1 MTLSDKIIP
10 NMRETKW
17 DQDCEP
23 LEWVNFPSIKVEDV
37 KQFIKDLKDYE
48 DLKIRLGNES
58 KYLSEEEKEIHTTS
72 CIDTKMEIDKLAG
85 KELISDKEQKR
96 KKE

>member
-1 MTLSDKIIP
+1 MTLSDKKVIYG
-10 NMRETKW
+10 NA
-17 DQDCEP
+17 P
-23 LEWVNFPSIKVEDV
+23 LLNGMVCYQKEDV